1 MEQIYEIKISKEELM
16 ERIKTRCAK
25 ELKSSKLGGGVCLI
39 LLVFMITYMLWTHN
53 ATAWE
58 YSIVILV
65 VLIEALIE
73 GWWSNRLSK
82 CDDASTLVTTH
93 EKYLKFEKVHYIIV
107 TAVVVVLACLLFLR
121 IFPTESPVFAGLL
134 VCCCTL
140 GCLASYNKR
149 NTVVAQEINRLRE
162 LLGN

>member
-1 MEQIYEIKISKEELM
+1 MEQIDLTKNSKEELM
-16 ERIKTRCAK
+16 ERITNRCAK
-25 ELKSSKLGGGVCLI
+25 DLKSYKIGFGLCI
-39 LLVFMITYMLWTHN
+39 FILVFMATYILWKHDT
-53 ATAWE
+53 TAWE

-65 VLIEALIE
+65 CLIEGLIE

-82 CDDASTLVTTH
+82 CDDARTLVTTYD
-93 EKYLKFEKVHYIIV
+93 KYLKFEKVHYIIV